1 MTIAFD
7 LSALLTNKI
16 IPWIFFVTMSIFFV
30 VYYRANIYFAIY
42 MSTIFLLL
50 LVGKLVPFNTKS
62 FSFLSKKMSIK
73 LTTLLLN
80 ILALASVFLNVK
92 ISLFFNCSR
101 YFLFYLKLQNVTLD
115 YQVHNN
121 KILLIKISLPT
132 TS

>member
-30 VYYRANIYFAIY
+30 VYYRANIYFDIY

-121 KILLIKISLPT
+121 KIVLIKISLPT